1 MKPQLIRSELC
12 NLNKLPSNK
21 WKKATTSLPTL
32 KKKRPKNPTDN
43 CMDSVTCIG
52 HLIYL
57 YLLNTES
64 KEYSD
69 DDRDRENLI

>member
-1 MKPQLIRSELC
+1 
-12 NLNKLPSNK
+12 
-21 WKKATTSLPTL
+21 
-32 KKKRPKNPTDN
+32 
-43 CMDSVTCIG
+43 MDSVTCIG

>member
-32 KKKRPKNPTDN
+32 KKKKTKKPNR
-43 CMDSVTCIG
+43 
-52 HLIYL
+52 
-57 YLLNTES
+57 
-64 KEYSD
+64 
-69 DDRDRENLI
+69 